1 MRSPEEIEAC
11 LLRGR
16 AAAEALMT
24 TRVRVHRATGRKTT
38 DPRTGVV
45 TAETSVV
52 YGDGPDGDVGKVQTG
67 AGGPRGR
74 EDVAGRFA
82 VVEGPRVDL
91 PVRSRC
97 APGDIVEVLAS
108 RMDPDLVGLRL
119 ELRELDRGEYRTA
132 DRWSAELV
140 TR

>member
-24 TRVRVHRATGRKTT
+24 ARVRVHRGTGRKST

-45 TAETSVV
+45 TEETTVV
-52 YGDGPDGDVGKVQTG
+52 YGGGPDGDIAKIQTG
-67 AGGPRGR
+67 TGGPRGR
-74 EDVAGRFA
+74 TDTAGHFA
-82 VVEGPRVDL
+82 IVEGPRVDL

-97 APGDIVEVLAS
+97 GPGDVVEVLAS